1 MNDRQTASVHHH
13 VCKNSYLLPVR
24 RITPRNRSGP
34 VRSPVL
40 DRSWA
45 GLDLPVLISSWGIGL
60 ATVDRSELQ
69 GSIPY
74 FRGEIAGS
82 VRWGRSVQWSRSVQC
97 DQPVLQER
105 DTAEQI
111 GLTVWIDLTEESDL
125 FCFGHPKIFLDVQKM
140 F

>member
-1 MNDRQTASVHHH
+1 MIIPDLLFIIPKLWILWDDHPTIGTGFVFY
-13 VCKNSYLLPVR
+13 YLLPVR
-24 RITPRNRSGP
+24 RITPRNRSGS

-105 DTAEQI
+105 DKAGQI
-111 GLTVWIDLTEESDL
+111 GLTVWIDLTGEI
-125 FCFGHPKIFLDVQKM
+125 GRV
-140 F
+140 